1 MSVHEL
7 DKGNNRERWEKL
19 VEDTDRLYDKVKE
32 DLVARVQ
39 NALQPV
45 VSNGLLIIDTKF
57 IFNGIRWEHGV
68 VKYQL
73 EITVLDQTITTDHAM
88 VIDQH
93 ILDSYKVNQ
102 ADINEF
108 IEGLCTIDKLR

>member
-1 MSVHEL
+1 MSVYEL
-7 DKGNNRERWEKL
+7 DKGVNRAQWEKL
-19 VEDTDRLYDKVKE
+19 VEDTDCLYDKVKA

-45 VSNGLLIIDTKF
+45 VSNGLVLIETKF

-73 EITVLDQTITTDHAM
+73 EITVLDKTITTDHAM

-102 ADINEF
+102 AAINEF
-108 IEGLCTIDKLR
+108 IEGLCPIDKLR